1 MLDSIIDAVK
11 GQAISAMT
19 GQTQINQQQAE
30 QALPLAQE
38 SITEGLMGAATSGKF
53 GEIGSLLKL
62 AGGGGTTLS
71 SLSSNPIFSSILGG
85 FAGKLVAKLGLGSG
99 VANSVAGAA
108 LPLIMSKLGDAAT
121 KEGGDSLDLGTI
133 TKLLGGGAAS
143 SAGGA
148 LGGLAEQ
155 AKGMLGGF
163 GK

>member
-1 MLDSIIDAVK
+1 MLDSIIASVK

-19 GQTQINQQQAE
+19 GQTEINAQQAE
-30 QALPLAQE
+30 QALPLAQD

-53 GEIGSLLKL
+53 GEISSLLKL
-62 AGGGGTTLS
+62 AGGGAGLS
-71 SLSSNPIFSSILGG
+71 SLTSNPIFTSILGG

-108 LPLIMSKLGDAAT
+108 LPLILSKLGGEAT
-121 KEGGDSLDLGTI
+121 KQGGDSLDLGTI
-133 TKLLGGGAAS
+133 TKLLGGGAAG